1 MNARHRFGLGLSV
14 LFAFLVTILV
24 RCSTA
29 PPGTVPP
36 GTSFVVYALDGDTSP
51 ASSPDWRDLGF
62 HGWPI
67 LKECS
72 ISPSNG
78 AELLDEL
85 LSDAASA
92 NSPLV
97 DCFNPRHGL
106 RVASSSGTVDYL
118 ICFECF
124 RFETWTAGRE
134 GHQSGGITQGPESLF
149 SATLKNCR
157 PQENAES

>member
-1 MNARHRFGLGLSV
+1 MSARHRFGLGLCV
-14 LFAFLVTILV
+14 LLAFLVTILV

-29 PPGTVPP
+29 PSITAPP
-36 GTSFVVYALDGDTSP
+36 DTSFVVYALDGDTYP
-51 ASSPDWRDLGF
+51 VASPDWRDFGF

-67 LKECS
+67 LKHCS

-92 NSPLV
+92 NHLQV

-106 RVASSSGTVDYL
+106 RVESSSGTVDYL

-134 GHQSGGITQGPESLF
+134 GHQSGAITQGPESLF

-157 PQENAES
+157 PQEYVES

>member
-1 MNARHRFGLGLSV
+1 MNARHRLGLGLSV
-14 LFAFLVTILV
+14 LLAFLVTILV
-24 RCSTA
+24 RCSTT
-29 PPGTVPP
+29 PSVTVPP
-36 GTSFVVYALDGDTSP
+36 GTTFVVYALDGDTYP
-51 ASSPDWRDLGF
+51 MSSSDWRDFGF

-72 ISPSNG
+72 ISHSKG
-78 AELLDEL
+78 VELLDEL

-92 NSPLV
+92 NSLQV

-106 RVASSSGTVDYL
+106 RVESSSGTVDYL

-124 RFETWTAGRE
+124 SFETWTEGRE
-134 GHQSGGITQGPESLF
+134 GPQSGAITKGPESLF

-157 PQENAES
+157 SQETVEP